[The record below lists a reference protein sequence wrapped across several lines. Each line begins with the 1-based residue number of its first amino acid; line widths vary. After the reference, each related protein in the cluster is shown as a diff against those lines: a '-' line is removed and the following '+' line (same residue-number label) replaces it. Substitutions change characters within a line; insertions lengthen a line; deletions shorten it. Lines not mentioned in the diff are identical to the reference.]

1 MFQLLGMFSD
11 ALGMFGS
18 GASGTALSE
27 TYDIT
32 TESVN
37 PLITEAGE
45 NIITE

>member
-1 MFQLLGMFSD
+1 MFQLLGMFSA

-18 GASGTALSE
+18 GASGTALSL

-32 TESVN
+32 TESTD
-37 PLITEAGE
+37 PLITESGE

>member
-1 MFQLLGMFSD
+1 MFQLLGMFSA

-37 PLITEAGE
+37 PLITEAGD